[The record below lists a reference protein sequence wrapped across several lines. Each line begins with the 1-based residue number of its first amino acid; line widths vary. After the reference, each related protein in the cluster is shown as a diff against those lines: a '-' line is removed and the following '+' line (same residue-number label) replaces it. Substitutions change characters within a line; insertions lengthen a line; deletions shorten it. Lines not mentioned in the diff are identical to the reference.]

1 MSLSEM
7 TNVIKGRILI
17 VDDNIDALRLL
28 SNLLNQRG
36 YKVRKAINGKIAL
49 MGVKAEAPDLILLDV
64 MMPGMNGYEVCKQ
77 LKNTPETASIP
88 VIFLTALD
96 DSLDKIKGFKAGGA
110 DYITKPFQVE
120 EVLVRIEHQLKIIQ
134 LQRELEWQ
142 YEQLQQSEQRLL
154 TIINSMSDGLVIID
168 GRGKVRFVNPAAQS
182 WWNQPLDELLNK
194 PLNLSI
200 SVGETQEIEFKNSD
214 GSVLVAEM
222 QTEQIIW
229 DNEPAYLVSL
239 RNITERKQKEAAEA
253 ANQAKTAFLASMN
266 HELRTPLNAILGFT
280 QILQRDSSLTPQQQK
295 YLTTIRTSGNHL
307 LTLINDIL
315 DLSKIEVGKMELY
328 PHDIHLLNFLLGV
341 TEICRI
347 RAAKK
352 GIAFIYQP
360 NTQLPPTIH
369 GDEKRLRQV
378 LLNLLSNGI
387 KFTDTGSVTFK
398 VSVISH
404 SSLVTNEEPRTTDKG
419 QLTKDKIR
427 FEITDTGV
435 GIALEELD
443 KIFEPF
449 EQVGERNRKAE
460 GTGLGL
466 TITQKIVALM
476 ESELQVESTLGVGST
491 FWFDLELSEI
501 SESTGLPT
509 VPSSKEIIGYQ
520 GDKKKILVVDNRLE
534 NRLALVN
541 LLEPIGF
548 EMREAVNGEEGLEQ
562 AIQFHPDLMI
572 IDLAMPV
579 MDGFELTRRLCQL
592 PELEHTIL
600 IASCVTSSEFYQQE
614 SFNFGCNAFLTKPIK
629 AIDVLEKIQ
638 NALGLSWV
646 YENSLELFTKV
657 TEPRV
662 NSFNDLQTQEIIPPL
677 AEELNILYD
686 LARKGLIDS
695 LSEEADKLKE
705 IDNKYLPFAEEIQS
719 LVQGFKIKQ
728 IRKFIKQY
736 MDE

>member
-1 MSLSEM
+1 M
-7 TNVIKGRILI
+7 TNGIKGSILI

-28 SNLLNQRG
+28 SNILHQRG

-64 MMPGMNGYEVCKQ
+64 MMPVMNGYEVCRQ
-77 LKNTPETASIP
+77 LKASPETALIP

-96 DSLDKIKGFKAGGA
+96 DSVDKIKGFEAGGA

-134 LQRELEWQ
+134 LQRELELQ

-168 GRGKVRFVNPAAQS
+168 GQGKVRFVNPAAQS

-200 SVGETQEIEFKNSD
+200 SVGETQEIEFKNPD
-214 GSVLVAEM
+214 GSALVAEM

-229 DNEPAYLVSL
+229 NNEPAYLVSL
-239 RNITERKQKEAAEA
+239 RDITERKQKEAAEA
-253 ANQAKTAFLASMN
+253 ANRAKTAFLASMN

-280 QILQRDSSLTPQQQK
+280 QILQRDSSITPQQQK
-295 YLTTIRTSGNHL
+295 YLSTIRTSGNHL

-328 PHDIHLLNFLLGV
+328 PHDIHFLNFLLGV

-387 KFTDTGSVTFK
+387 KFTDNGSVTFK
-398 VSVISH
+398 VETVIKRQST
-404 SSLVTNEEPRTTDKG
+404 TNNQQQITNN
-419 QLTKDKIR
+419 QIR

-435 GIALEELD
+435 GIAPEELD

-476 ESELQVESTLGVGST
+476 GSELQVESTLGVGST

-501 SESTGLPT
+501 SESTELPT
-509 VPSSKEIIGYQ
+509 VPSSKEIIGYE
-520 GDKKKILVVDNRLE
+520 GERKKILVVDNRLE

-548 EMREAVNGEEGLEQ
+548 EMREATNGEEGLQQ
-562 AIQFHPDLMI
+562 AIQFQPDLMI

-600 IASCVTSSEFYQQE
+600 IASCVASSEFCQQE
-614 SFNFGCNAFLTKPIK
+614 TFNFGCKAFLTKPIK
-629 AIDVLEKIQ
+629 ATDVLEKIQ
-638 NALGLSWV
+638 NSLGLSWV
-646 YENSLELFTKV
+646 YENSLELSSTV
-657 TEPRV
+657 TEPKG
-662 NSFNDLQTQEIIPPL
+662 NLLNDLPTKKIIPPL
-677 AEELNILYD
+677 AEKLNILYD

-695 LSEEADKLKE
+695 LSEEADKLTE
-705 IDNKYLPFAEEIQS
+705 MDDKYLPFAEEIKN
-719 LVQGFKIKQ
+719 LVQEFKIKQ

-736 MDE
+736 MEE